1 MILRN
6 PVSEKFRKWLVIRR
20 TVQASVIGLFLLFP
34 LTGLAW
40 IQGNIGAANLLGL
53 SIADPSLFWNRS
65 LRRRRYTFPPSPPRE
80 SSSFSTSP
88 SAGGPYCGYVCPAG
102 FFFEISSS
110 VRNLVLK
117 AFSRPKRSGWNLD
130 LSPHIKYFMLIG
142 VLAVSAVT
150 GVMTFEIFSPI
161 GIATRAIA
169 NDFIAANPGGQNLD
183 LFAATGASVG
193 LLVLAGIALFEA
205 VFSKQAWCRLVCP
218 LGAFYSLVGRF
229 SLLRIKV
236 DHEDCALCLNCQADC
251 PAKYVLDRPLAKEQ
265 GFITMG
271 DCTNCGSC
279 IDACP
284 SASLKFALRLPWQK

>member
-20 TVQASVIGLFLLFP
+20 AVQISVVALFLLFP

-40 IQGNIGAANLLGL
+40 IQGNIGAANLFGL
-53 SIADPSLFWNRS
+53 SIADPLSILGSVVASKKIYVPALAAAGIVALF
-65 LRRRRYTFPPSPPRE
+65 YF
-80 SSSFSTSP
+80 
-88 SAGGPYCGYVCPAG
+88 AVGGRAYCGYVCPAG

-117 AFSRPKRSGWNLD
+117 ALSRPKRSGWNLD
-130 LSPHIKYFMLIG
+130 LSPHIKYYTLIG

-150 GVMTFEIFSPI
+150 GIMTFEIFSPI
-161 GIATRAIA
+161 GLATRVIS
-169 NDFIAANPGGQNLD
+169 NDFVAANPNGQNLER
-183 LFAATGASVG
+183 FAAAGPSLG
-193 LLVLAGIALFEA
+193 LLVLLGIALFEA
-205 VFSKQAWCRLVCP
+205 VFSKQAWCRFVCP
-218 LGAFYSLVGRF
+218 LGAFYSLVGRT
-229 SLLRIKV
+229 SLLRVKI
-236 DHEDCALCLNCQADC
+236 DHADCALCLNCQADC

-265 GFITMG
+265 TYITMG

-284 SASLKFALRLPWQK
+284 SASLKFALRLPWRK

>member
-1 MILRN
+1 MILRD

-20 TVQASVIGLFLLFP
+20 AVQISVVALFLLFP
-34 LTGLAW
+34 LAGLAW
-40 IQGNIGAANLLGL
+40 IQGNIGAANLFGL
-53 SIADPSLFWNRS
+53 SIADPLSILGSVVASKKIYAPAITAAGIVVLF
-65 LRRRRYTFPPSPPRE
+65 YFVM
-80 SSSFSTSP
+80 
-88 SAGGPYCGYVCPAG
+88 GGRAYCGYVCPAG

-130 LSPHIKYFMLIG
+130 LSPHIKYSMLIG

-161 GIATRAIA
+161 GIATRLIA
-169 NDFIAANPGGQNLD
+169 NDFVAANPNGQNLERV
-183 LFAATGASVG
+183 AVAGASVG

-205 VFSKQAWCRLVCP
+205 VFSKQAWCRFVCP

-229 SLLRIKV
+229 SLLRVKI
-236 DHEDCALCLNCQADC
+236 DHTDCALCLNCQSDC

>member
-1 MILRN
+1 MILRD
-6 PVSEKFRKWLVIRR
+6 PVSEKFRKWFVIRR
-20 TVQASVIGLFLLFP
+20 AVQISVVGLFLLFP
-34 LTGLAW
+34 LAGLAW
-40 IQGNIGAANLLGL
+40 IQGNIGAANLFGL
-53 SIADPSLFWNRS
+53 SIADPLSILGSVVASKKIYPPAITAAGIVVLF
-65 LRRRRYTFPPSPPRE
+65 YFVV
-80 SSSFSTSP
+80 
-88 SAGGPYCGYVCPAG
+88 GGRAYCGYVCPAG

-130 LSPHIKYFMLIG
+130 LSPHIKYSMLIG

-161 GIATRAIA
+161 GIATRLIA
-169 NDFIAANPGGQNLD
+169 NDFVAANPNGQNLERV
-183 LFAATGASVG
+183 AVAGASVG

-205 VFSKQAWCRLVCP
+205 VFSKQAWCRFVCP

-229 SLLRIKV
+229 SLLRVKI
-236 DHEDCALCLNCQADC
+236 DHTDCALCLNCQSDC
-251 PAKYVLDRPLAKEQ
+251 PAKYVLDRPLAKERE
-265 GFITMG
+265 FITMG

-279 IDACP
+279 IDSCP